1 MAKKIKNIFSYNEV
15 EDKKKG
21 GPPVGAV
28 NSPTDPHIWEA
39 YKALGRENEYPK
51 IKDEKEY
58 KKIINSIKTQSSNI
72 KSDEDSLI
80 K

>member
-15 EDKKKG
+15 KGKKNG
-21 GPPVGAV
+21 GPPVGAAK
-28 NSPTDPHIWEA
+28 SPTYPHLYEV
-39 YKALGRENEYPK
+39 YKALGREGEYPK

-58 KKIINSIKTQSSNI
+58 KKIINSIKTQSDNI
-72 KSDEDSLI
+72 KNEEDSLI